1 MRCPLW
7 RASRTEWKNLKSAE
21 GLALEARSCPINAA
35 AGILRSGSGEIVM
48 TAVSASGTL
57 EGRAGGKASKALSFT
72 FGVDFPRE
80 LEAEYQRSILET
92 KMSLCRLGAILGLI
106 LNVVY
111 TVWDWLVF
119 EAAFE
124 QVTLIRQIFASAF
137 LVFAIGLTFL
147 PALRGRTNEL
157 MTFTLVGY
165 AIFFASINTL
175 EQTPYIFIGNGTI
188 ISFFAF
194 LFMAGSLRWM
204 IGASLATSAVLLG
217 IVAIGRGIDRSF
229 VLLVLL
235 DVGMTMM
242 GTWFAVLLEK
252 LRRQEFL
259 ASRDLAEQR
268 QRFRQLLVRILPEN
282 IANRLQAGEAVAD
295 QHQKVVVMF
304 ADIVGFTAISSRTD
318 PERVVAWLNELF
330 AAFDVIC
337 DRHKIEKIKTIGDAY
352 MAAQGL
358 GENPADCE
366 QCVRAAIDMIKVTQS
381 TLAPDGTPARIRIG
395 LNLGPCHAGIIGE
408 RRFLYDLWGD
418 TVNVAS
424 RMEAAGVPNA
434 ILVTDEVRT
443 ELADR
448 YDFRPLGQR
457 DIKGR
462 GLMNTWLLSP
472 S

>member
-1 MRCPLW
+1 LLRHRSGYPVAAKACTSLAEAAPKLASFGPARGIVMITVSTSGALDDRT
-7 RASRTEWKNLKSAE
+7 RAKANK
-21 GLALEARSCPINAA
+21 ARSYRI
-35 AGILRSGSGEIVM
+35 GL
-48 TAVSASGTL
+48 
-57 EGRAGGKASKALSFT
+57 
-72 FGVDFPRE
+72 DFPRE
-80 LEAEYQRSILET
+80 LEAEYQGSILEA
-92 KMSLCRLGAILGLI
+92 KMRLCRLGAILGLI

-111 TVWDWLVF
+111 TVWDSLVF

-124 QVTLIRQIFASAF
+124 RVTLIRQVYASAF
-137 LVFAIGLTFL
+137 LIFAISLTYL
-147 PALRGRTNEL
+147 PALRTRTNEL
-157 MTFTLVGY
+157 MAFILVGY
-165 AIFFASINTL
+165 AAFFGYINTL

-217 IVAIGRGIDRSF
+217 IVAAGRGVDRNF

-242 GTWFAVLLEK
+242 GTWFAVLLEG

-259 ASRDLAEQR
+259 ASRDLAVQR
-268 QRFRQLLVRILPEN
+268 QRFRQLLVRILPES
-282 IANRLQAGEAVAD
+282 IADRLQEGEAVAD
-295 QHQKVVVMF
+295 KHQRVVVMF
-304 ADIVGFTAISSRTD
+304 ADIVGFTEISSRTD
-318 PERVVAWLNELF
+318 PEQVVAWLNALF
-330 AAFDVIC
+330 ASFDNIC

-358 GENPADCE
+358 GESPSDCE
-366 QCVRAAIDMIKVTQS
+366 QCVRAAIEMIKVAQS
-381 TLAPDGTPARIRIG
+381 MPAPDGTPAKIRIG
-395 LNLGPCHAGIIGE
+395 LNLGPCYAGIIGE

-434 ILVTDEVRT
+434 ILVTDEVRN
-443 ELADR
+443 ELANR
-448 YDFRPLGQR
+448 YDFQSLGQR

-462 GLMNTWLLSP
+462 GLMNTWVLPLAH
-472 S
+472 